1 MERILRGRKEFQER
15 IMQTIQTGQE
25 SAQAGREYLS
35 FVLGEAQY
43 CIDILKVQEIRTYE
57 EPTRIA
63 NTPEFIKGVMNL
75 RGNIVPIIDL
85 RVKFGLPEHRYDT
98 QTVVIVLNVARRT
111 VGVVV
116 DGVSDVINVPAA
128 EIKPPPE
135 LGGSLDTQYLQG
147 LATVNGQ
154 MMIIID
160 IERLMTSRDMAIMDE
175 AAAQE

>member
-1 MERILRGRKEFQER
+1 
-15 IMQTIQTGQE
+15 MQTIQTKQDA
-25 SAQAGREYLS
+25 AQAGREYLS
-35 FVLGEAQY
+35 FVLGDAQY

-57 EPTRIA
+57 APTRIA
-63 NTPEFIKGVMNL
+63 NTPAFIKGVMNL

-85 RVKFGLPEHRYDT
+85 RVKFGLPEQRYD
-98 QTVVIVLNVARRT
+98 TVVIVLNIAKRT

-116 DGVSDVINVPAA
+116 DGVSDVINVPAS

-135 LGGSLDTQYLQG
+135 LGGALDTQYLQG

-154 MMIIID
+154 MMILID
-160 IERLMTSRDMAIMDE
+160 IERLMSSRDMSIMDE

>member
-1 MERILRGRKEFQER
+1 
-15 IMQTIQTGQE
+15 MQTTHAGSE
-25 SAQAGREYLS
+25 TNQAGREFLS
-35 FVLGEAQY
+35 FVLGDAQY

-57 EPTRIA
+57 APTRIA
-63 NTPEFIKGVMNL
+63 NTPAFIKGVMNL

-85 RVKFGLPEHRYDT
+85 RVKFGLPEQRYDT
-98 QTVVIVLNVARRT
+98 QTVVIVLNVAKRT

-116 DGVSDVINVPAA
+116 DGVSDVIAIPQQ

-135 LGGSLDTQYLQG
+135 LGGALDTQYLQG

-154 MMIIID
+154 MLILID

>member
-1 MERILRGRKEFQER
+1 
-15 IMQTIQTGQE
+15 MQTIQTKQDA
-25 SAQAGREYLS
+25 AQAGQEYLS
-35 FVLGEAQY
+35 FVLGDAHY

-57 EPTRIA
+57 APTRIA
-63 NTPEFIKGVMNL
+63 NTPAFIKGVMNL

-85 RVKFGLPEHRYDT
+85 RVKFGLPEQRYDT
-98 QTVVIVLNVARRT
+98 QTVVIVLNIAKRT

-116 DGVSDVINVPAA
+116 DGVSDVINVPAS

-135 LGGSLDTQYLQG
+135 LGGALDTQYLQG

-160 IERLMTSRDMAIMDE
+160 IERLMTSRDMSIMDE

>member
-1 MERILRGRKEFQER
+1 
-15 IMQTIQTGQE
+15 MQTIQAKPE
-25 SAQAGREYLS
+25 AAQAGREYLS
-35 FVLGEAQY
+35 FVLGDAQY

-57 EPTRIA
+57 APTRIA
-63 NTPEFIKGVMNL
+63 NTPAFIKGVMNL

-85 RVKFGLPEHRYDT
+85 RVKFGLPEQRYDT
-98 QTVVIVLNVARRT
+98 QTVVIVLNIGKRT
-111 VGVVV
+111 IGVVV
-116 DGVSDVINVPAA
+116 DGVSDVISVPAS

-135 LGGSLDTQYLQG
+135 LGGALDTQYLQG

-154 MMIIID
+154 MMIVID

>member
-1 MERILRGRKEFQER
+1 
-15 IMQTIQTGQE
+15 MQTIQTGHE
-25 SAQAGREYLS
+25 SAQAGSEYLS

-57 EPTRIA
+57 APTRIA
-63 NTPEFIKGVMNL
+63 NTPAFIKGVMNL

-85 RVKFGLPEHRYDT
+85 RVKFGLPEQRYDT
-98 QTVVIVLNVARRT
+98 QTVVIVLNIAKRT

-116 DGVSDVINVPAA
+116 DGVSDVINVPAS
-128 EIKPPPE
+128 EIKAPPE
-135 LGGSLDTQYLQG
+135 LGGALDTQYLQG

-154 MMIIID
+154 MMILID
-160 IERLMTSRDMAIMDE
+160 IERLMTSRDMSIMDE

>member
-1 MERILRGRKEFQER
+1 
-15 IMQTIQTGQE
+15 MQTIQTGQE
-25 SAQAGREYLS
+25 AAQAGREYLS
-35 FVLGEAQY
+35 FVLGAAQY

-57 EPTRIA
+57 APTRIA

-85 RVKFGLPEHRYDT
+85 RVKFGLPDQRYDT
-98 QTVVIVLNVARRT
+98 QTVVIVLNIAKRT

-116 DGVSDVINVPAA
+116 DGVSDVINVPAS

-160 IERLMTSRDMAIMDE
+160 IERLMTSRDMSIMDE